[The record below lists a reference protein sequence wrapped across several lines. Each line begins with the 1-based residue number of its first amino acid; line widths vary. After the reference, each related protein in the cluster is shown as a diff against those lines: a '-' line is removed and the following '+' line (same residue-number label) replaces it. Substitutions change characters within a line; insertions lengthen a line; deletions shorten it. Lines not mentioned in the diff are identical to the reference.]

1 MKQNENIL
9 PFAEEAVKVL
19 RGGGVILYPTDT
31 IWGLGCDACNPAAVE
46 KITVL
51 KNRPATKN
59 YIVLVSDLYM
69 LGHYVEQIPE
79 IAEQLLEVAD
89 KPLTIIYPGGINL
102 APDVCSPD
110 GSVAIRIPSQAFC
123 QSVIRRL
130 RRPILSTSANLS
142 GEKAPARYSGIG
154 LQIMKQADWSA
165 PSFLE
170 AGATGKASSIIK
182 LGTGGEVE
190 IIRP

>member
-31 IWGLGCDACNPAAVE
+31 IWGLGCDACNPSAVE

-51 KNRPATKN
+51 KNRPATKK

-102 APDVCSPD
+102 APDVRAPD
-110 GSVAIRIPSQAFC
+110 
-123 QSVIRRL
+123 
-130 RRPILSTSANLS
+130 
-142 GEKAPARYSGIG
+142 
-154 LQIMKQADWSA
+154 
-165 PSFLE
+165 
-170 AGATGKASSIIK
+170 
-182 LGTGGEVE
+182 
-190 IIRP
+190 

>member
-1 MKQNENIL
+1 MRQNENIL
-9 PFAEEAVKVL
+9 PFVEEAVKVL
-19 RGGGVILYPTDT
+19 RSGGVILYPTDT

-51 KNRPATKN
+51 KNRPASKN
-59 YIVLVSDLYM
+59 YIVLVADLYM
-69 LGHYVEQIPE
+69 LGRYVEQIPE

-102 APDVCSPD
+102 APDVCAPD
-110 GSVAIRIPSQAFC
+110 GSVAIRIPNQEFC

-130 RRPILSTSANLS
+130 HRPILSTSANLS
-142 GEKAPARYSGIG
+142 GEKSPARYSGIDP
-154 LQIMKQADWSA
+154 QIVKQVDWSA

-170 AGATGKASSIIK
+170 AGAAGKASSIIK